1 MNTSN
6 NKTAYNYH
14 FLTREDVINL
24 LEQKDMELKSK
35 DVELKSKNVELKQK
49 DAELKQKD
57 AELARKSQRILEL
70 ERMVFGRR
78 SENRLPESPNG
89 WAGSFFDKDWAKEGK
104 QLSGEIPTII
114 KEVEKQAKQRRE
126 ASRNARSTRK
136 GKTYASY
143 VPNDIERVVTEIY
156 PDGYDENRM
165 VIIGHDKTE
174 HLCLRPS
181 SFYVKVEDRI
191 VCRLKDAKP
200 TDAKIDILEAPLQ
213 KQAVDCFADA
223 SLLAENVNISDM
235 LR

>member
-35 DVELKSKNVELKQK
+35 DVELKSKNIELEQK
-49 DAELKQKD
+49 DAGIKVKDVELKQKD

-78 SENRLPESPNG
+78 SEKRLPESPNG

-143 VPNDIERVVTEIY
+143 VPNDIERVVLRFIQ
-156 PDGYDENRM
+156 M
-165 VIIGHDKTE
+165 VMMKTVW
-174 HLCLRPS
+174 LS
-181 SFYVKVEDRI
+181 SVTIRQNTCAYVPQAFML
-191 VCRLKDAKP
+191 RLKTASS
-200 TDAKIDILEAPLQ
+200 
-213 KQAVDCFADA
+213 AV
-223 SLLAENVNISDM
+223 
-235 LR
+235 

>member
-6 NKTAYNYH
+6 NKTTSNYH
-14 FLTREDVINL
+14 FLTREDFINL
-24 LEQKDMELKSK
+24 LEQKDMELKSKNVELKSK

-49 DAELKQKD
+49 DAELKQKDEELKQKD

-78 SENRLPESPNG
+78 SEKRLPESPNG

-126 ASRNARSTRK
+126 ASCNARSTRK
-136 GKTYASY
+136 GKPYASY

-156 PDGYDENRM
+156 PDGYDENR
-165 VIIGHDKTE
+165 VW
-174 HLCLRPS
+174 LS
-181 SFYVKVEDRI
+181 SVTIRQNTCAYVPQAFML
-191 VCRLKDAKP
+191 RLKTASS
-200 TDAKIDILEAPLQ
+200 
-213 KQAVDCFADA
+213 AV
-223 SLLAENVNISDM
+223 
-235 LR
+235 